1 MAGHRGQLWPFVA
14 LHSVGVITGDDIRR
28 ARNRRGLSRD
38 ALAKAIEASEKT
50 ISRIENGKSTRGAV
64 FVRVV
69 DYLGLSDDQEDR
81 HRATPGVLDLSRIP
95 DHILWTELQTR
106 FFTAR
111 EAAAV
116 AAAGTDA
123 AELFGEVP
131 PEAWEQDDDDGRT
144 QAED

>member
-1 MAGHRGQLWPFVA
+1 MAGHRRQLWPFVA
-14 LHSVGVITGDDIRR
+14 LHSAGVITGDDIRR

-50 ISRIENGKSTRGAV
+50 ISRIENGKSTRGAA

-69 DYLGLSDDQEDR
+69 DYLGLSDDPR
-81 HRATPGVLDLSRIP
+81 PAPTGLDLSRIP

-111 EAAAV
+111 EAAA
-116 AAAGTDA
+116 AAGTDA
-123 AELFGEVP
+123 DELFGEVP
-131 PEAWEQDDDDGRT
+131 PEAWEQDEGDGK
-144 QAED
+144 AHP